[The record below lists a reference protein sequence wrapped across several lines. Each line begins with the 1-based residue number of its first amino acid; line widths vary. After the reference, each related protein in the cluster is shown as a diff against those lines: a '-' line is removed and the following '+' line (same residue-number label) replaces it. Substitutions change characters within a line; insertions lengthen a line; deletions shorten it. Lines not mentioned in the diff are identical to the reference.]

1 MPASAPARRSR
12 WPSRPRCARCTTC
25 RSTSDGD
32 ATLLARGSRSGIGI
46 ASFDGGG
53 VIVDAGKDGSGRP
66 PPVVARLPFPD
77 EWRVILILDRAQDGL
92 HGEDEIEAFRA
103 LAALPRQR
111 RRRNLPA
118 GADGRHAGADR
129 ARPSP
134 LSAPRS
140 PRSRCSSASIS
151 RRRKAASSPRSA
163 SRPWPTAW
171 PRLAP
176 SASARVPGVRP
187 ASPSRRR
194 KPRQPRWSPPREAI
208 TEEGMEVKDRAGQEL
223 RR

>member
-12 WPSRPRCARCTTC
+12 WPSRPRCARSTTC
-25 RSTSDGD
+25 LSTSDGD

-46 ASFDGGG
+46 ASFAAGG
-53 VIVDAGKDGSGRP
+53 VIVDAGNDGSGRP

-92 HGEDEIEAFRA
+92 HGEDEIEAFRS

-118 GADGRHAGADR
+118 CADGRHAGAGR
-129 ARPSP
+129 ARPSRLRRGRHRDP
-134 LSAPRS
+134 DAGR
-140 PRSRCSSASIS
+140 RAIS
-151 RRRKAASSPRSA
+151 RRRKVASSPRSA
-163 SRPWPTAW
+163 SRPWPTGS

-194 KPRQPRWSPPREAI
+194 KPRQPRWSPPH
-208 TEEGMEVKDRAGQEL
+208 G
-223 RR
+223 